1 MKSIDES
8 VQLKY
13 YFLYEDKELD
23 LDLEL
28 RTTLATFNLRQDN
41 NVLKIKEIIKVTLT
55 VYSVH
60 VEFFYLARAA
70 KSWEH
75 NVIEGTKLEHEVK

>member
-60 VEFFYLARAA
+60 VEFF
-70 KSWEH
+70 
-75 NVIEGTKLEHEVK
+75 V